1 MRYYVAIIV
10 YSKDGKDYS
19 FPSWVTLHEITASLP
34 LDLGCENP
42 YLFIQ
47 QIFIECFPGGSV
59 VKNPPSNTEDIEDS
73 GLVPGLG
80 RCPRVGNGNP
90 LQYSCLESPMDGG
103 ARQAI
108 VHWVTKSQTP
118 LSD

>member
-19 FPSWVTLHEITASLP
+19 FPSWVTLHEITVSLP

-80 RCPRVGNGNP
+80 RCPRVGNDNP
-90 LQYSCLESPMDGG
+90 LQYSCLENPTEEPGG
-103 ARQAI
+103 LQSI
-108 VHWVTKSQTP
+108 ESQRVRH
-118 LSD
+118 D